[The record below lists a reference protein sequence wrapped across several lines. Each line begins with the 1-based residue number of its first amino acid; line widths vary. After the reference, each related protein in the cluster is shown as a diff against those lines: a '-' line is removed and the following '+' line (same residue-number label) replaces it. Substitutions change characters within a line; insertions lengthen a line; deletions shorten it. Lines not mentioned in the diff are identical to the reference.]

1 MTQKQICLFVT
12 ATALAFVSG
21 LGVGVVVLPPPT
33 SDLQDELSRLQSLN
47 TKQTHQLAQAAK
59 DVAQLRDTVDI
70 ETQNRK
76 KAENIVLSLQEQLTS
91 LHPPVPVTSP
101 KAKQPVQTV
110 PVTSPKAKQ
119 PVQKPLN
126 QPALMETKQT
136 VLGIR
141 LGQSL
146 ASVRQKYSLI
156 PSNYYFKDTDHPGTI
171 WNISQTDPTL
181 KAVRLYEYIGLI
193 YQVKAEFVDASEVN
207 FHAVKK
213 MIIDKYDP
221 DHKESLTDS
230 LFGEIHLTASI
241 DGIKVMISVDWDDKI
256 FDDDTLTITY
266 QHEYLGSLCV
276 QEIEQIKAS
285 KIKNSL

>member
-12 ATALAFVSG
+12 STVLAFVLG
-21 LGVGVVVLPPPT
+21 LVVLPLPT

-91 LHPPVPVTSP
+91 LHPP
-101 KAKQPVQTV
+101 V

-193 YQVKAEFVDASEVN
+193 YGVEAEFADASETN
-207 FHAVKK
+207 FRAVKK